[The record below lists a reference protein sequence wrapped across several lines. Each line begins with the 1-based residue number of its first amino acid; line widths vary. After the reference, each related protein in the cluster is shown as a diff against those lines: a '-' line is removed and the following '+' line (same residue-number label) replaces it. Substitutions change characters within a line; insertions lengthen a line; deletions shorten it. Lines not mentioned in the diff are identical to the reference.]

1 MEGVEI
7 HLGAVVIIFFRC
19 FIDLNLFF
27 FFTTCTYIHTY
38 IHIHVPAE
46 ILTF

>member
-7 HLGAVVIIFFRC
+7 HLGAVVIIIFRC

-27 FFTTCTYIHTY
+27 FYNMY
-38 IHIHVPAE
+38 
-46 ILTF
+46 LRRS